1 MELVGYIFIFYIG
14 AVFGSF
20 FHVVGYRYLK
30 GMDFINGRSQC
41 PTCETQLQA
50 LDLAPVLSYLFV
62 RGKCRHCGVKIP
74 IIYWLAEIAMG
85 LLFVLPVVIF
95 GYEGFLTGQIIFAWL
110 FSTMLFTITVTDIYE
125 QLIPDKILLFFGV
138 LLIITSY
145 FVEGFSFID
154 GFIGAAVGFGL
165 LYMIGTLGRLY
176 YKQDA
181 LGGGD
186 VKLYAVIGYVLGWQ
200 VTIFSLFIAA
210 VFALIGA
217 MATRQ
222 KKGMIMPFGP
232 FIALAAIVC
241 FYSGAQLLAWYWGMF

>member
-85 LLFVLPVVIF
+85 LL
-95 GYEGFLTGQIIFAWL
+95 
-110 FSTMLFTITVTDIYE
+110 
-125 QLIPDKILLFFGV
+125 
-138 LLIITSY
+138 
-145 FVEGFSFID
+145 
-154 GFIGAAVGFGL
+154 
-165 LYMIGTLGRLY
+165 
-176 YKQDA
+176 
-181 LGGGD
+181 
-186 VKLYAVIGYVLGWQ
+186 
-200 VTIFSLFIAA
+200 
-210 VFALIGA
+210 
-217 MATRQ
+217 
-222 KKGMIMPFGP
+222 
-232 FIALAAIVC
+232 
-241 FYSGAQLLAWYWGMF
+241 